1 LDWFIDNFVVSESLD
16 KKAAFK
22 LIDEL
27 AGKVAPGSDGILA
40 IGLLGGSAI
49 PFDSAM
55 KGLWMGH
62 NWSHGKG
69 HLYRAL
75 LESFSYDLALTID
88 RVETSYPECLD
99 SVKLIGGGAK
109 SRVWAQIMADIT
121 GKLFMRLN
129 REDVALWGAA
139 ILAGNAVGIFHD
151 IKRVSREYVN
161 IQEIFEPDMDKN
173 RKYQKYK
180 RLYRDFTRELHD
192 FYVRLENLK

>member
-1 LDWFIDNFVVSESLD
+1 MSEMISLVDVVVS
-16 KKAAFK
+16 
-22 LIDEL
+22 
-27 AGKVAPGSDGILA
+27 
-40 IGLLGGSAI
+40 
-49 PFDSAM
+49 
-55 KGLWMGH
+55 
-62 NWSHGKG
+62 
-69 HLYRAL
+69 Y
-75 LESFSYDLALTID
+75 
-88 RVETSYPECLD
+88 
-99 SVKLIGGGAK
+99 
-109 SRVWAQIMADIT
+109 
-121 GKLFMRLN
+121 